1 MLVSHVRSAVHLP
14 INGEG
19 YLESLRGN
27 GLAWELNF
35 NYFNGGSTILGTVD
49 SVCSPMLDFV
59 SPREFLA
66 TTCARRRGRLVAMTT
81 AGRRLW
87 DVPLP
92 GSSVW
97 PVLVTG
103 ADGLRIARETLMVTH
118 SVNAFAPLGTDDIKG
133 QDVQVFDAA
142 TGKVALR
149 AQASP
154 IFDAGGN
161 VAISPSG
168 RKVAIVMAEGL
179 EVFDLPAAPAFPT
192 IRQARHALVR
202 ARKVPGDRYPM

>member
-1 MLVSHVRSAVHLP
+1 V
-14 INGEG
+14 
-19 YLESLRGN
+19 ESLRGK

-35 NYFNGGSTILGTVD
+35 DYFSGGSTVLGNVD

-59 SPREFLA
+59 APHEFLA
-66 TTCARRRGRLVAMTT
+66 TTCAKDGEGRLVAMTT

-97 PVLVTG
+97 PELVTG
-103 ADGLRIARETLMVTH
+103 GDGLRLARESLMVNH
-118 SVNAFAPLGTDDIKG
+118 SVNAAAPLGTDDIKG
-133 QDVQVFDAA
+133 QDVQVFDSA

-168 RKVAIVMAEGL
+168 RKVAILMREGL
-179 EVFDLPAAPAFPT
+179 EVFDLPPAPALPEDSAKPPT
-192 IRQARHALVR
+192 
-202 ARKVPGDRYPM
+202 P